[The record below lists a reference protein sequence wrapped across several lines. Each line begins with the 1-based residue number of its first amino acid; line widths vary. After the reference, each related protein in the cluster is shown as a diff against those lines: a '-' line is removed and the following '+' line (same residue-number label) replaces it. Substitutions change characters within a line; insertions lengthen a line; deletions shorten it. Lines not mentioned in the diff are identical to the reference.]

1 LLYECNPIAFLAEQ
15 AGGAASNGTKRVME
29 VEPKELHQR
38 TPFYCG
44 NIGMVQRTESFLR
57 EN

>member
-15 AGGAASNGTKRVME
+15 AGGAAYDGNERIME
-29 VEPKELHQR
+29 IEPKELHQR

-44 NIGMVQRTESFLR
+44 VRNMIEDVQRHLPS
-57 EN
+57 